1 MYVEQITYTIIY
13 KEDKRTL
20 LSSFLNHQF
29 LFLSKYN
36 ENDMFVR
43 NDWKSFPVGT
53 ATENTGAMFYASYL
67 IFNDNNNFR
76 MTILKFRR
84 I

>member
-1 MYVEQITYTIIY
+1 
-13 KEDKRTL
+13 
-20 LSSFLNHQF
+20 
-29 LFLSKYN
+29 
-36 ENDMFVR
+36 MFVR